1 MVAGVVV
8 QQAARASLEAI
19 KGAQEV
25 SKHFMGYDFIGLV
38 TRLLVF
44 YTIALVIAKIMELI
58 VFAQGG
64 LSKAAALFGIP
75 MPTTVPE
82 PVRKL
87 FVEGYSIGGM
97 TIKWWDLVKVIS
109 VLIVVS
115 EWLSYESTLKANG
128 QKSAPSTK
136 AVFFMIIG
144 ALLLISIPQ
153 LAQMIKESKIT
164 DNVTS
169 IFGGERRI
177 R

>member
-1 MVAGVVV
+1 MVAGVVI

-58 VFAQGG
+58 VFAKGG
-64 LSKAAALFGIP
+64 ISRAAALFGIP

-82 PVRKL
+82 PIRKL
-87 FVEGYSIGGM
+87 FVEGYSVGGM
-97 TIKWWDLVKVIS
+97 TIKWWDLIKIVS
-109 VLIVVS
+109 VLIVIT

-128 QKSAPSTK
+128 QKSATSTK

-144 ALLLISIPQ
+144 TPLLISVPQ
-153 LAQMIKESKIT
+153 LAQMIKK
-164 DNVTS
+164 NKFVPQ
-169 IFGGERRI
+169 GEVA
-177 R
+177 